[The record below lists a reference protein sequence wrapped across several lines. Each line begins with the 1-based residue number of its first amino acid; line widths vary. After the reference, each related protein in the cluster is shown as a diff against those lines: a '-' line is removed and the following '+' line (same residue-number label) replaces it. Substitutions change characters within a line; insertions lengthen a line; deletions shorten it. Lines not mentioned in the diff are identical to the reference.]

1 MKSVRAFTLVIA
13 TVFSLTL
20 TACSTISH
28 DIKESSTR
36 SSEDQLRA
44 AGFKIMIADNQ
55 ERQEMLNGLPPE
67 TITRIPRPDN
77 VYYIYPDPDV
87 CMCLYVG
94 REEEFQSLQQLRSSG
109 QQSNQAMIAHQM
121 DENQRAGWSPAGP
134 WGNWGW
140 WLNNPNSMGRPAW
153 DPS

>member
-1 MKSVRAFTLVIA
+1 MNPIRTLLFFTFLG
-13 TVFSLTL
+13 FSLLL
-20 TACSTISH
+20 TGCSTISH

-36 SSEDQLRA
+36 ASEEQLRA
-44 AGFKIMIADNQ
+44 SGFKIMIADNQ

-77 VYYIYPDPDV
+77 TYYIYPDPDV

-94 REEEFQSLQQLRSSG
+94 RETEFQNLQQLRASA
-109 QQSNQAMIAHQM
+109 QQSRQATVAHEV